1 MLTLTENA
9 ASAIRTLTLQTDQP
23 DESGV
28 RIAPTTGEGGTQALG
43 LTVTADPQPGDQ
55 VLEAEGARVFL
66 DSDVAPSL
74 EDKASMR
81 RSTRKVKCSSGSRT
95 KRPEEINVRRL
106 GRTAGRVRQRPAA
119 GQVCG
124 VVSD

>member
-28 RIAPTTGEGGTQALG
+28 RIAPTTGEGGTQALR

-74 EDKASMR
+74 DDKALDAQ
-81 RSTRKVKCSSGSRT
+81 T
-95 KRPEEINVRRL
+95 N
-106 GRTAGRVRQRPAA
+106 AQ
-119 GQVCG
+119 GQVEFRIAEQA
-124 VVSD
+124 S

>member
-74 EDKASMR
+74 EDKALDAQ
-81 RSTRKVKCSSGSRT
+81 VD
-95 KRPEEINVRRL
+95 
-106 GRTAGRVRQRPAA
+106 AQ
-119 GQVCG
+119 GQVQFRIADQA
-124 VVSD
+124 S